1 MITDP
6 NEFSRE
12 AWDANAEHWDRRM
25 GDEGNDFFNVLC
37 WPVLASF
44 LDAST
49 TVATLPPLSATPL
62 AGQHILDIA
71 CGNGLTSRCLA
82 GLGANVTAFDFSA
95 NLIEKARA
103 RSTNYQSLITYHIL
117 DATDEQALLS
127 LGEQKF
133 DSALS
138 NMALFD
144 MPEIEPL
151 FRVLPKLLKPNGI
164 FVFSLMH
171 PAFNNPSVMLMAEE
185 WDDGQIQTRY
195 AVKVPRYIN
204 QFQSQGLALRNQPKP
219 QPYFHRPIKDY
230 LNIAFQHGFILD
242 AFDERAFPP
251 EHPQFATLG
260 WGGSFSEIPPAL
272 IARMRLK

>member
-1 MITDP
+1 MSTDP

-12 AWDANAEHWDRRM
+12 AWDANAEHWDARM

-37 WPVLASF
+37 WPILASF
-44 LDAST
+44 LD
-49 TVATLPPLSATPL
+49 VQP
-62 AGQHILDIA
+62 GQHILDIA
-71 CGNGLTSRCLA
+71 CGNGLTSRKLA
-82 GLGANVTAFDFSA
+82 QLSAQVTAFDFSSE
-95 NLIEKARA
+95 LIKLAEARPNPDSRIA
-103 RSTNYQSLITYHIL
+103 YHNI
-117 DATDEQALLS
+117 DATDESALLA
-127 LGEQKF
+127 LGERSF
-133 DSALS
+133 DSALC

-144 MPEIEPL
+144 MADIEPL
-151 FRVLPKLLKPNGI
+151 FRVLPKLLKPNGT

-171 PAFNNPSVMLMAEE
+171 PAFNNPSATLLAEE

-230 LNIAFQHGFILD
+230 MNLAFQNGFVLD
-242 AFDERAFPP
+242 GFEERAFPP

-260 WGGSFSEIPPAL
+260 WGGKFSEIPPAL
-272 IARMRLK
+272 IVRMRLQHP